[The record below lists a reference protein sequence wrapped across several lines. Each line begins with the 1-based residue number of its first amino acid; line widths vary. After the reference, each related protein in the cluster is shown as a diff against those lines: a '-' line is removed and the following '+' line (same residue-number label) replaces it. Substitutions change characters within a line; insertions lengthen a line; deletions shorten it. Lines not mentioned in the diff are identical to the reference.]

1 MMENKELDELLD
13 KVFSNVN
20 SWLNFAETKNAA
32 NIALVVAC
40 IAAIFSL
47 DSMNVLLYVICILF
61 TFSGICSLISFLP
74 RLGQK
79 IVRKF
84 PKLEEKIIKKKV
96 RKDENDNLLFFEAIK
111 KYSGN
116 EYAKQV
122 SKLYF
127 KTSKKDFSKYQLD
140 LADEIVYNSDIAS
153 RKYKFFKVAA
163 YLDVVAF
170 MLLAVCFIIA

>member
-1 MMENKELDELLD
+1 MEDKELEELLD

-20 SWLNFAETKNAA
+20 SWLNFAEAKNAA

-47 DSMNVLLYVICILF
+47 NNMNVLLYSMCILF
-61 TFSGICSLISFLP
+61 AFSGICSMISFLP
-74 RLGQK
+74 RLGDK
-79 IVRKF
+79 VVKKF
-84 PKLEEKIIKKKV
+84 PRLAAKAKEKKV
-96 RKDENDNLLFFEAIK
+96 KNDENDNLLFFEEIK

-122 SKLYF
+122 SKRYLQ
-127 KTSKKDFSKYQLD
+127 KNKKNFSRYQLD
-140 LADEIVYNSDIAS
+140 LANEIVYNADIVS
-153 RKYKFFKVAA
+153 RKYKLFRVAA

-170 MLLAVCFIIA
+170 MLLICCFTIA